1 MIRKLLP
8 VLLLSGCA
16 SAVNYSP
23 PPSVAVMPN
32 DCANQVAMT
41 NWLESQARIP
51 RHPMEKE
58 QDYEVSRA
66 WFRQRIWHLRY
77 VCRPV

>member
-16 SAVNYSP
+16 SHVSYV
-23 PPSVAVMPN
+23 PPSSVTALPN

-41 NWLESQARIP
+41 NWLESQARVP
-51 RHPMEKE
+51 RHPLETE
-58 QDYEVSRA
+58 ENYERSRA
-66 WFRQRIWHLRY
+66 LFRKKIWNVRY
-77 VCRPV
+77 MCHPV